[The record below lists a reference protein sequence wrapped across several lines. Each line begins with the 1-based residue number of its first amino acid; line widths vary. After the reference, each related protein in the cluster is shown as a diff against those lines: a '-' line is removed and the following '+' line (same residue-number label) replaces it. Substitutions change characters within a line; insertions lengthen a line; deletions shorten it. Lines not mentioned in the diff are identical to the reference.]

1 MKLILFRFLLP
12 FAFLLIP
19 VVALFAETKT
29 IYLKNGQIIRA
40 EILQQTAT
48 NMTIKTVEGKT
59 IQLNKSEI
67 NTVSFNEPVKLPQE
81 EKKPAQVDQSPA
93 LPTAEPIK
101 PIINFHI
108 DQLKRN
114 DLEIYFGLGAG
125 RYSPETQGLPVQIQ
139 NKLGLASGIL
149 PTIIDSPK
157 HSPELSQTYGGI
169 YTWKRWSGGITG
181 SYLGN
186 RSTYDSHSYASGMI
200 QSTGSFPERQSS
212 LKNELSFLAFTNE
225 RFDLRPTIGYQYFWG
240 QSHDTNLSTSY
251 YIETG
256 LYLYSQG
263 VMKFDETLKGHT
275 IGLKATIRMGERW
288 ENRLEYHNLTLS
300 GHQNGS
306 ILSSLAP
313 TNLSQVAFIKQGQN
327 ISWDAT
333 GFQFLYRLVYRITPT
348 LSIYAGFQFYEWKYS
363 LNSYFQ
369 TTFSSKDGLIGVDL
383 SNPSAYLLQQKL
395 MEAIGKTINSESRS
409 AILEFGVMKRFE
421 FISKN

>member
-1 MKLILFRFLLP
+1 M
-12 FAFLLIP
+12 
-19 VVALFAETKT
+19 KT

-48 NMTIKTVEGKT
+48 SMTIKTADGKT
-59 IQLNKSEI
+59 IQLNKTEI
-67 NTVSFNEPVKLPQE
+67 NTVSFNEPAKLPKEE
-81 EKKPAQVDQSPA
+81 EKKQAQVEQTPA
-93 LPTAEPIK
+93 PPPIEVQK
-101 PIINFHI
+101 PIVNFHI

-139 NKLGLASGIL
+139 NKVGLASGIL
-149 PTIIDSPK
+149 PTVIDKPT
-157 HSPELSQTYGGI
+157 HSPELSQTYGAI
-169 YTWKRWSGGITG
+169 YTWKRWSGGIIG

-186 RSTYDSHSYASGMI
+186 RSTYDSHSYGSGMI
-200 QSTGSFPERQSS
+200 YSNGSFPERQSS
-212 LKNELSFLAFTNE
+212 LKSEFSFLAFTND
-225 RFDLRPTIGYQYFWG
+225 RFDLRPTIGYQNFWG

-251 YIETG
+251 YIDTG

-263 VMKFDETLKGHT
+263 IMKFDETLKGYT

-300 GHQNGS
+300 GNQTGN

-327 ISWDAT
+327 ISWDAN
-333 GFQFLYRLVYRITPT
+333 GFQLLYRLVYRVTPT
-348 LSIYAGFQFYEWKYS
+348 ISVYAGFQFYEWKYS

-369 TTFSSKDGLIGVDL
+369 STFSSKDGLIGVDL
-383 SNPSAYLLQQKL
+383 SNPGAYLIQQKL

-409 AILEFGVMKRFE
+409 AILELGVMKRFE